1 MGVASTVDRFVSLL
15 LLVTVSRSLSIA
27 RALFSLVVSFSH
39 CDLFCFSSVIST
51 FFISVFLHVVFA
63 LIDRNLTKSS
73 RLSVK
78 IFSFQCCFFQGGSG
92 IRSLHNGWLFSACF

>member
-27 RALFSLVVSFSH
+27 RAFAFSLVVSFSH

-78 IFSFQCCFFQGGSG
+78 IFSFQCFFSG
-92 IRSLHNGWLFSACF
+92 FRHPFAAQ